1 MLLENKVIVVT
12 GAASP
17 RGIGKA
23 TAKALAAQG
32 ARVVILDL
40 RKEDAQAA
48 AADLGPD
55 HLGLACDVTDKDACV
70 AAARATLERYGRIDG
85 LINNA
90 GITQPVRTLE
100 IGGKDFDAIVDVN
113 LRGTLYMSQAVIPAM
128 KEQNGG
134 SIVCMS
140 SVSAQ
145 RGGGIFG
152 GPHYS
157 AAKAGVL
164 GLAKAMA
171 REFGAD
177 RIRINS
183 ITPGLI
189 QTDITGDKLTPD
201 MRAEIIK
208 GIPLGRLGDAADVAN
223 ACLFLVSDLST
234 YLTGITLD
242 VNGGMLIH

>member
-1 MLLENKVIVVT
+1 MLLENKVVVVT

-40 RKEDAQAA
+40 HKEDAQAA
-48 AADLGPD
+48 AADLGPE

-70 AAARATLERYGRIDG
+70 AAARATLEHYGRIDG
-85 LINNA
+85 LVNNA

-113 LRGTLYMSQAVIPAM
+113 LRGSLYMSQAVIPAM
-128 KEQNGG
+128 KEQKGG

-177 RIRINS
+177 HIRVNS

-189 QTDITGDKLTPD
+189 QTDITGDKLTPE
-201 MRAEIIK
+201 MRADIIK

-223 ACLFLVSDLST
+223 ACLFLLSDLST

>member
-1 MLLENKVIVVT
+1 MLLENKVIMVT

-23 TAKALAAQG
+23 AAKALAAQG
-32 ARVVILDL
+32 ANVVVLDL
-40 RKEDAQAA
+40 RQEDAQAA
-48 AADLGPD
+48 AAELGQGC
-55 HLGLACDVTDKDACV
+55 LGLACDVTDKPACI

-90 GITQPVRTLE
+90 GITQPVKTLE
-100 IGGKDFDAIVDVN
+100 ISGKDFDAIVDVN

-128 KEQNGG
+128 KEQKRG

-152 GPHYS
+152 GPHDS

-171 REFGAD
+171 REFGSD
-177 RIRINS
+177 HIRVNA

-189 QTDITGDKLTPD
+189 QTDITGDKLTPE
-201 MRAEIIK
+201 MRVDIIK

-223 ACLFLVSDLST
+223 ACLFLVSDLSA